1 MSRTRLLTAIAFICL
16 FFGWLELYEQPI
28 PQTAGDVLRQ
38 IEEKTSLPVVDAVEA
53 VTGSAVPKP
62 NIHAGSGKNI
72 QQIMQEELAERK
84 AIEEAQ
90 AEGKLVVTLSQ
101 INFQGVSILGD
112 LELKEA
118 VAKYLNV
125 PMNYEQMLEI
135 GMTVESYYRQHNYL
149 ARVILPPQDLSS
161 GVLQLDVIESVV
173 SKVEVEQ
180 KLEELPNTQAHV
192 LALIAAQ
199 QAQGEYLNTKS
210 VERGLA
216 LANDV
221 PGVSVQA
228 SLKEGDKA
236 GDTEVLLKMYQ
247 TRSMDSD
254 ITIDNAGS
262 RSTGAERLMATL
274 NVFNPND
281 IQDLLNLVGVHTK
294 GSDYVRTAYSV
305 PIGVAGW
312 RIGANVSLMKYQ
324 VILGDIG
331 VVGAFGEAVTRGLE
345 WTYPLLRSNEANSTV
360 TLNADTKRFKNTSA
374 YDRLMSDTEARVLSA
389 QVAGFYRNLDPDGGS
404 GTYLVQF
411 SQGRINLLDGDLKPT
426 DATGAQTEGAFGKV
440 KTTLTWQQPVTTQT
454 STYVAYTAQFAN
466 RNLDSS
472 EKMQLGG
479 MNGVRAYPTGEGSGS
494 DGQLLQL
501 ELRHNLENG
510 FAITGFYDWGQV
522 WQFHDPNFGAAP
534 PNNQLTYQGFGAS
547 IGYTTPSGM
556 SIKAIWARRRE
567 ENPNPNP
574 INGKDQDGS
583 YDRNRYWLQLNVPF

>member
-53 VTGSAVPKP
+53 VTGSTVPKP
-62 NIHAGSGKNI
+62 NNHAGSGKNI

-101 INFQGVSILGD
+101 INFQGANILGD
-112 LELKEA
+112 LELKAA

-180 KLEELPNTQAHV
+180 KLEELPNTEAHV

-199 QAQGEYLNTKS
+199 QGQGEFLNTKS
-210 VERGLA
+210 IERGLA

-236 GDTEVLLKMYQ
+236 GDTELLLKMYQ
-247 TRSMDSD
+247 SRTMDTD
-254 ITIDNAGS
+254 VTIDNAGS
-262 RSTGAERLMATL
+262 RSTGAQRLMATL
-274 NVFNPND
+274 NLFNPND

-294 GSDYVRTAYSV
+294 GSDYVRAAYSV
-305 PIGVAGW
+305 PIGVGGW
-312 RIGANVSLMKYQ
+312 RMGANFSIMNYEVVVGEVGM
-324 VILGDIG
+324 
-331 VVGAFGEAVTRGLE
+331 VGAFGQAVTKGLE
-345 WTYPLLRSNEANSTV
+345 WVYPLLRSDNSNATV
-360 TLNADTKRFKNTSA
+360 TLNADKKHFKNTTA
-374 YDRLMSDTEARVLSA
+374 QELLMSDYEVNVYSSQLS
-389 QVAGFYRNLDPDGGS
+389 GFYRDLDPGGGS
-404 GTYLVQF
+404 GTYLVQY
-411 SQGRINLLDGDLKPT
+411 STGNVNLDGSLSQKSDIAK
-426 DATGAQTEGAFGKV
+426 TEGTFGKARTV
-440 KTTLTWQQPVTTQT
+440 LTWLQPVAEKT
-454 STYVAYTAQFAN
+454 SAYVSYTAQLAN
-466 RNLDSS
+466 KNLDSS
-472 EKMQLGG
+472 EKMQVGG

-494 DGQLLQL
+494 DAQLLQL
-501 ELRHNLENG
+501 ELRQKLDDG
-510 FAITGFYDWGQV
+510 YSVTAFYDWGQV
-522 WQFHDPNFGAAP
+522 WQMHDPNFPGAPLA
-534 PNNQLTYQGFGAS
+534 NILTYQGFGAS

-556 SIKAIWARRRE
+556 TIKAIWARRRE
-567 ENPNPNP
+567 ENPNPTQT
-574 INGKDQDGS
+574 GKDQDGS

>member
-1 MSRTRLLTAIAFICL
+1 MSRTRLLTAIAFVCL
-16 FFGWLELYEQPI
+16 FLGWLELYDQPM
-28 PQTAGDVLRQ
+28 PQKAGDVLRK
-38 IEEKTSLPVVDAVEA
+38 IEEKTNLPVTDAIEA
-53 VTGSAVPKP
+53 ATGITMPKA
-62 NIHAGSGKNI
+62 NNHAGSGKTI

-90 AEGKLVVTLSQ
+90 AEGKLVVTLSE
-101 INFQGVSILGD
+101 IKFQGATILGD

-192 LALIAAQ
+192 LALIASQ
-199 QAQGEYLNTKS
+199 QAQGDNLNTKS
-210 VERGLA
+210 IERGLA
-216 LANDV
+216 LANEV

-228 SLKEGDKA
+228 SLKEGEKA
-236 GDTEVLLKMYQ
+236 GDTELLLKMYQ
-247 TRSMDSD
+247 ARTMDSD
-254 ITIDNAGS
+254 VTIDNAGS

-281 IQDLLNLVGVHTK
+281 VQDLLNLVGVHTK
-294 GSDYVRTAYSV
+294 GSDYVRAAYSV
-305 PIGVAGW
+305 PIGVGGW
-312 RIGANVSLMKYQ
+312 RMGANFSIMNYKV
-324 VILGDIG
+324 VVGDVG
-331 VVGAFGEAVTRGLE
+331 MVGAFGEAITKGLE
-345 WTYPLLRSNEANSTV
+345 WVYPLQRSDRSSATV
-360 TLNADTKRFKNTSA
+360 TVNTDAKQFKNTSA
-374 YDRLMSDTEARVLSA
+374 QGVLMSDYEAQIMST
-389 QVAGFYRNLDPDGGS
+389 QVAGFYRDLDSGGGS

-411 SQGRINLLDGDLKPT
+411 SRGSINLDGSLSKLSDMANT
-426 DATGAQTEGAFGKV
+426 DGMFSKV
-440 KTTLTWQQPVTTQT
+440 KTTLTWQQPITPQT
-454 STYVAYTAQFAN
+454 STYVAYTAQLAN
-466 RNLDSS
+466 KNLDSS

-494 DGQLLQL
+494 DAQLLQL

-510 FAITGFYDWGQV
+510 FNVSGFYDWGQV
-522 WQFHDPNFGAAP
+522 WQQHNPDFPGAP
-534 PNNQLTYQGFGAS
+534 QKNMLTYQGFGAS

-556 SIKAIWARRRE
+556 TIKAIWARRRE
-567 ENPNPNP
+567 DNPNPTQK
-574 INGKDQDGS
+574 GTDQDGS

>member
-53 VTGSAVPKP
+53 MTGSTVPKP

-90 AEGKLVVTLSQ
+90 AGGKLVVTLSQ

-294 GSDYVRTAYSV
+294 GSDYVRAAYSV
-305 PIGVAGW
+305 PIGVGGW
-312 RIGANVSLMKYQ
+312 RMGANFSVMNYK
-324 VILGDIG
+324 VVVGEIG
-331 VVGAFGEAVTRGLE
+331 MVGAFGEAITKGLE
-345 WTYPLLRSNEANSTV
+345 WVYPLQRTDSSSATV
-360 TLNADTKRFKNTSA
+360 TVNADAKQFKNTSA
-374 YDRLMSDTEARVLSA
+374 QGVLMSDYEAQVMST
-389 QVAGFYRNLDPDGGS
+389 QVAGFYRDLDSGGGS

-411 SQGRINLLDGDLKPT
+411 SRGSINLDGSLSKLSDMANT
-426 DATGAQTEGAFGKV
+426 DGMFSKV
-440 KTTLTWQQPVTTQT
+440 KTTLTWQQPITPQT
-454 STYVAYTAQFAN
+454 STYVAYTAQLASK
-466 RNLDSS
+466 NLDSS

-494 DGQLLQL
+494 DAQLLQL

-510 FAITGFYDWGQV
+510 FNVSGFYDWGQV
-522 WQFHDPNFGAAP
+522 WQQHDPDFPGAP
-534 PNNQLTYQGFGAS
+534 QKNMLTYQGFGAS

-556 SIKAIWARRRE
+556 TIKAIWARRRE
-567 ENPNPNP
+567 DNPNPTQK
-574 INGKDQDGS
+574 GTDQDGS

>member
-1 MSRTRLLTAIAFICL
+1 MSRTRLLTLIAFICL

-38 IEEKTSLPVVDAVEA
+38 IEEKTSIPVTGAVEA
-53 VTGSAVPKP
+53 ITGAPLPTSKF
-62 NIHAGSGKNI
+62 HAGSGKGI
-72 QQIMQEELAERK
+72 EQIMQEELAERR

-90 AEGKLVVTLSQ
+90 AEGKLSVTLTQ
-101 INFQGVSILGD
+101 ITFQGVSILGD
-112 LELKEA
+112 IELKQV

-125 PMNYEQMLEI
+125 PMDYEQMLEI

-149 ARVILPPQDLSS
+149 ARVILPPQDLTS

-199 QAQGEYLNTKS
+199 QAQGDYLNTKS
-210 VERGLA
+210 IERGLA

-228 SLKEGDKA
+228 SLKEGERA

-254 ITIDNAGS
+254 VTVDNAGS

-294 GSDYVRTAYSV
+294 GSDYVRAAYSI
-305 PIGVAGW
+305 PIGVGGW
-312 RIGANVSLMKYQ
+312 RMGANFSVMNYK
-324 VILGDIG
+324 VVVGEIG
-331 VVGAFGEAVTRGLE
+331 MVGAFGEAITKGLE
-345 WTYPLLRSNEANSTV
+345 WVYPLQRNDSSSATV
-360 TLNADTKRFKNTSA
+360 TVNADAKHFKNTSA
-374 YDRLMSDTEARVLSA
+374 QGVLMSDYEAKVMST
-389 QVAGFYRNLDPDGGS
+389 QVAGFYRDLDSGGGS

-411 SQGRINLLDGDLKPT
+411 TSGAINLDGSLSKLSDLANT
-426 DATGAQTEGAFGKV
+426 DGAFSKV
-440 KTTLTWQQPVTTQT
+440 KSALTWQQPITPQT
-454 STYVAYTAQFAN
+454 STYVAYTAQLAN
-466 RNLDSS
+466 KNLDSS

-479 MNGVRAYPTGEGSGS
+479 MTGVRAYPTGEGSGS
-494 DGQLLQL
+494 DAQLLQL
-501 ELRHNLENG
+501 ELRHSLENG
-510 FAITGFYDWGQV
+510 FTVAGFYDWGQV
-522 WQFHDPNFGAAP
+522 WQQHDPDFPGGPQKNK
-534 PNNQLTYQGFGAS
+534 LTYQGFGAS

-556 SIKAIWARRRE
+556 TIKAIWARRRE
-567 ENPNPNP
+567 DNPNPTQK
-574 INGKDQDGS
+574 GTDQDGS